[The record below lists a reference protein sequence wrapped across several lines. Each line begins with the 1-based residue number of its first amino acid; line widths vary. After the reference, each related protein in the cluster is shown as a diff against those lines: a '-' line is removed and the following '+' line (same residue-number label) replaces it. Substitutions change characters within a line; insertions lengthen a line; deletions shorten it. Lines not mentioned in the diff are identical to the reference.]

1 MNNEKKRMVFKE
13 LEYGV
18 NFEDGLIYLTYDIDT
33 DALYHLTSRLD
44 QLKNYYNGEHKDIT
58 LMVSSFGGDVYSM
71 LGIVDYIRAL
81 DTKVNTHCVGMAM
94 SAAAVILACGT
105 GKRTMT
111 KNSTVM
117 IHEGSA
123 LESGKVSD
131 VITGTDNLKKLLTQT
146 NKILG
151 EVTNKTASFWKKLSK
166 QDTYLTA
173 EQSLEYGLID
183 EIVEDKS
190 WK

>member
-1 MNNEKKRMVFKE
+1 
-13 LEYGV
+13 
-18 NFEDGLIYLTYDIDT
+18 
-33 DALYHLTSRLD
+33 
-44 QLKNYYNGEHKDIT
+44 
-58 LMVSSFGGDVYSM
+58 
-71 LGIVDYIRAL
+71 
-81 DTKVNTHCVGMAM
+81 
-94 SAAAVILACGT
+94 
-105 GKRTMT
+105 MT